1 MARAPRSAGKI
12 FFEEMKSI
20 LNEKYNNG
28 YFFEG
33 FAECFHLEGRD
44 LSWSQNLLLDI
55 VWKFRT

>member
-12 FFEEMKSI
+12 VFEEMKSN

-28 YFFEG
+28 YFFGG

>member
-12 FFEEMKSI
+12 VFEEMKSI
-20 LNEKYNNG
+20 LNETYNNG

>member
-12 FFEEMKSI
+12 VFEEMKRN

-28 YFFEG
+28 YLFGG